1 MSLGYFYYK
10 KYQLNNLYGPGQI
23 TLICLQTLGLLLIG
37 INFYMNASSKF
48 NETYLF
54 FIDNQKYFTLGYL
67 FSTGFCFVLLL
78 STIIIIICK
87 KRKVEIYNVLS
98 ESKI

>member
-1 MSLGYFYYK
+1 M
-10 KYQLNNLYGPGQI
+10 
-23 TLICLQTLGLLLIG
+23 GLCLIG

-48 NETYLF
+48 NEIYLF
-54 FIDNQKYFTLGYL
+54 FIDNQKYFIFGYL